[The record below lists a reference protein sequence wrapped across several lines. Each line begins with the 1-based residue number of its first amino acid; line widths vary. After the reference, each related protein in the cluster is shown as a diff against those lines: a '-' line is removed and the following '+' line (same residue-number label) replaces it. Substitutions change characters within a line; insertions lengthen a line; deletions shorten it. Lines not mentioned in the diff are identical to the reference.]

1 MDKQKNI
8 IKEISKY
15 KGIIFD
21 LDGTLIDL
29 NVDWKKLKDDLS
41 VFCFKIKG
49 EKINFTPLDKKLI
62 FVKKKYGKSFYLK
75 LLNIIYKYESKW
87 SKYKINKPLIDY
99 INNPVNKN
107 QKLAIYS
114 MNTEKC
120 INDII
125 IKYLKR
131 KPNITISKNN
141 CLEPKPTKKDILKII
156 ETWKLKKNE
165 IIFVGDSKND
175 YDSGKKSNIKTKII
189 SF

>member
-29 NVDWKKLKDDLS
+29 NVDWERLKEDLS

-62 FVKKKYGKSFYLK
+62 FVKKKYGKVFYLK

-99 INNPVNKN
+99 INDPANKN
-107 QKLAIYS
+107 QRLAIYS

-131 KPNITISKNN
+131 KPSIIISKNN
-141 CLEPKPTKKDILKII
+141 CLEPKPTKKDLQKILCN
-156 ETWKLKKNE
+156 WKLEKKSA
-165 IIFVGDSKND
+165 IFIGDSRND
-175 YDSGKKSNIKTKII
+175 LESGKKIGIKTII
-189 SF
+189 I